1 VLSKESKEALVELP
15 EEETA
20 LAGKKNRALNFLIP
34 MIVVAVLT
42 IITEDILIG
51 IFAAIVACF
60 ILYLP
65 QRLMNFTQ
73 FFDTVV
79 KGLVDMFPVL
89 LLIIMAYTLMEVNSG
104 LGLTNYVID
113 VALNVVNPA
122 LLPVTIFV
130 VIGLLSFASG
140 SFWGLAA
147 ISFPIVAPL
156 AAALGVNPFLTAGAV
171 ISAVAFGGHICIYSD
186 TVILASASTQVTN
199 ADYFKTSVPLVALAF
214 ILAAIIFLIL
224 GFVM

>member
-1 VLSKESKEALVELP
+1 MSAQMDKAGMVEGMTPISAYIQTIPYIVYGWLAVILVPLFVLKVIPLFGPMKEAEKRALETGEVLSKESKEALVELP

-104 LGLTNYVID
+104 GAHKLRYRCG
-113 VALNVVNPA
+113 PECSQ
-122 LLPVTIFV
+122 PR
-130 VIGLLSFASG
+130 
-140 SFWGLAA
+140 LAA
-147 ISFPIVAPL
+147 RNYLCGNRTAFFCLGELLGPGCHLFPHRS
-156 AAALGVNPFLTAGAV
+156 AA
-171 ISAVAFGGHICIYSD
+171 GGG
-186 TVILASASTQVTN
+186 
-199 ADYFKTSVPLVALAF
+199 P
-214 ILAAIIFLIL
+214 
-224 GFVM
+224 GG